1 MSALLAT
8 LKLVEVIKI
17 TEYAVLTALMAN
29 HVLIAL
35 QLANKAV
42 GDIFISVGQDFV
54 QVYARGYKEN
64 SA

>member
-29 HVLIAL
+29 HVLTAL